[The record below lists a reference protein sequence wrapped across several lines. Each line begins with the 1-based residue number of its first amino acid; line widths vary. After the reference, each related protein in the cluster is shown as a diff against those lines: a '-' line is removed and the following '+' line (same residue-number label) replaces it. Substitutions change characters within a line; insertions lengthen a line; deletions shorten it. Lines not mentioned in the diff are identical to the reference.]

1 MTNDWLQKHIDN
13 GFRDFEGLSITGQ
26 VPLKDTVLNELIG
39 DALRSAQQ
47 PAAAAPVKQSAA
59 PPDLRPLARLVK
71 KAEVRAVNGAVVL
84 DFQIGV

>member
-26 VPLKDTVLNELIG
+26 VPLKDEVLNELIG

-47 PAAAAPVKQSAA
+47 PAAAAPVRQGAP
-59 PPDLRPLARLVK
+59 PPDLRPLVKLVK

-84 DFQIGV
+84 DFHIGV

>member
-26 VPLKDTVLNELIG
+26 VPVKDTVLNELIG

-47 PAAAAPVKQSAA
+47 PAATPVKQAGA
-59 PPDLRPLARLVK
+59 PPDLRPLLTLVK

-84 DFQIGV
+84 DFHIGV

>member
-13 GFRDFEGLSITGQ
+13 GFRDFEGLSIAGQ
-26 VPLKDTVLNELIG
+26 VPLKDTVLNELIS

-47 PAAAAPVKQSAA
+47 SAAAAPVKRDSDS
-59 PPDLRPLARLVK
+59 PDLRPLVQLVK

-84 DFQIGV
+84 DFHIGV